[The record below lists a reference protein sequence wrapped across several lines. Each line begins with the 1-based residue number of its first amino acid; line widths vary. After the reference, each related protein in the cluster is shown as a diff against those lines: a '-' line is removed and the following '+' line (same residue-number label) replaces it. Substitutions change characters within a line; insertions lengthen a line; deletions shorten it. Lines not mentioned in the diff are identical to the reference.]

1 MCIDFD
7 QIMNKTAT
15 IIGASGL
22 IGSELLTLLLND
34 ETYTNVRVI
43 VRSALPIKQINL
55 EQVIIDFSDIG
66 ALQSAINGSE
76 VVFCSIGTTNKKV
89 KGDKD
94 AYHKVDFDIPVN
106 SAKACAKADVKIFV
120 LISAVGANAKSNNF
134 YLNLKGRVE
143 VEIKKT
149 GITQIFILQPSV
161 LLGKRNEKR
170 IGEQIGQVIISFLSP
185 LLIKI
190 FQKYKPIKASA
201 IARVMLILAKKKNEG
216 IHTLTFK
223 DMEKLL

>member
-22 IGSELLTLLLND
+22 IGSELLALLLKD

-43 VRSALPIKQINL
+43 VRRTLPIKQKKL

-66 ALQSAINGSE
+66 ALQSAIDGSE

-89 KGDKD
+89 NGDKD
-94 AYHKVDFDIPVN
+94 AYQKVDYDIPVN
-106 SAKACAKADVKIFV
+106 SAKACAKAGVEIFV
-120 LISAVGANAKSNNF
+120 LISAVGANAASNNF

-143 VEIKKT
+143 VEIKKI
-149 GITQIFILQPSV
+149 GIDYLYILQPSV
-161 LLGKRNEKR
+161 LIGKRNEKR
-170 IGEQIGQVIISFLSP
+170 LGEQIGQVIISFLSP
-185 LLIKI
+185 LLIRS

-201 IARVMLILAKKKNEG
+201 IARVMLILAKGNKAG

-223 DMEKLL
+223 DMTKLL

>member
-22 IGSELLTLLLND
+22 IGSELLKLLLKD
-34 ETYTNVRVI
+34 EAYTNVRII
-43 VRSALPIKQINL
+43 VRSVLPIKHVKL

-76 VVFCSIGTTNKKV
+76 AVFCSIGTTNKKV
-89 KGDKD
+89 NGDKD
-94 AYHKVDFDIPVN
+94 AYQKVDYDIPVN
-106 SAKACAKADVKIFV
+106 SAKACAKAGVKIFV
-120 LISAVGANAKSNNF
+120 LISAVGANAASNNF

-149 GITQIFILQPSV
+149 GIPQIFILQPSV

-170 IGEQIGQVIISFLSP
+170 IGEQIGQVIISFLAP
-185 LLIKI
+185 LLIRD
-190 FQKYKPIKASA
+190 FQKYKPIKAAA
-201 IARVMLILAKKKNEG
+201 IARVMLILAKKEKEG
-216 IHTLTFK
+216 IHTLTFN